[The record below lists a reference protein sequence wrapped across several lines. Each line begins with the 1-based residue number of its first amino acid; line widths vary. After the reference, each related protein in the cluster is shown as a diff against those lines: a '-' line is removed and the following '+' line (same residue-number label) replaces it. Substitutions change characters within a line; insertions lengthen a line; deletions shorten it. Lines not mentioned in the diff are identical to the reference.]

1 MYRGTQPFKYTVST
15 ATLKLKPAVFEQP
28 KLQMYAHDAM
38 IFVSEFP
45 SKATSELRAVW
56 PWPYVILVRKLLC
69 VLYENLVVCSVFITF
84 D

>member
-1 MYRGTQPFKYTVST
+1 MLNTISTPDFAVIVWPWHYYTCLYMYRGTQPFKYTVST

-56 PWPYVILVRKLLC
+56 P
-69 VLYENLVVCSVFITF
+69 
-84 D
+84 